1 MFILFSL
8 IFMRMT
14 GAMTMNTIFGR
25 AHVPP
30 MIRGMFIFA
39 LTAMIYVW
47 TGAKLTVPEPE
58 TLLEWGL
65 MLVRELFVGYC
76 LGFGIEVAVM
86 VVRFATTIMDFSMG
100 LNMAQMYDP
109 TQNSQST
116 ITTNLFYTGLMLLF
130 FTTNTHL
137 KFFEIVFGMSD
148 VVPYGGVAITTKLA
162 SYMLKTFNDCIVM
175 GLEFAFP
182 IIGIELLTEVALG
195 ILMRVIPQ
203 INIFSVNFQLK
214 IIVGLL
220 MLLFLFNP
228 MCDVLMRVLQKMI
241 EILNNIVQ
249 LLH

>member
-8 IFMRMT
+8 IFLRMT

-100 LNMAQMYDP
+100 LNMAQTYDP

-116 ITTNLFYTGLMLLF
+116 
-130 FTTNTHL
+130 

-228 MCDVLMRVLQKMI
+228 MCDVLMRVLQKMV